1 MAHVPNGIYVEIL
14 IAGTVDEVWEKT
26 QDPALHQ
33 RWDLRF
39 THIHYLPRL
48 GPAEPQRFRYATRI
62 GFGVGIEGEGESA
75 GSRDEASGRR
85 TSALRFWSADGR
97 SLIREGAGYWQYIP
111 TAQGV
116 RFLTWYDYRTRWGVA
131 GRVLDTAFR
140 PLMGWATAWSF
151 DRLRLWIERGA
162 EPSASMRLSMVHAL
176 ARVALALVFFWH
188 GLVPKLLFRHP
199 DETVILTDGGM
210 GLETAHAAVLAAGVG
225 EIVLAAALLLAW
237 RTRGLFLLVIAL
249 MAAATIQVAATSPRF
264 LAAAFNPVTL
274 NLSVAALAAVGWAAS
289 AELAS
294 ARRCLR
300 RKPAAP
306 ATGDAPVP
314 EPDPAGFA
322 R

>member
-1 MAHVPNGIYVEIL
+1 MPQGIYVEIV

-39 THIHYLPRL
+39 THIRYLPRPD
-48 GPAEPQRFRYATRI
+48 PAEPQRFRYATRI
-62 GFGVGIEGEGESA
+62 GFGLGIEGEGESA

-111 TAQGV
+111 TPEGV

-151 DRLRLWIERGA
+151 DRLRLWIERGM
-162 EPSASMRLSMVHAL
+162 EPAAAMRLWAVHAL
-176 ARVALALVFFWH
+176 ARVTIALVFAWH

-199 DETVILTDGGM
+199 DETAMLMDGGM
-210 GLETAHAAVLAAGVG
+210 GPSAARAAVVALGVAELLFGAAM
-225 EIVLAAALLLAW
+225 LLAW
-237 RTRGLFLLVIAL
+237 RQRSLFLGVIAL
-249 MAAATIQVAATSPRF
+249 MAATTAGVAVNSPRF

-274 NLSVAALAAVGWAAS
+274 NLSVAALAAVGWVAS
-289 AELAS
+289 AELPS

-300 RKPAAP
+300 RKPTASAADGTP
-306 ATGDAPVP
+306 AAEPASSVRLAP
-314 EPDPAGFA
+314 
-322 R
+322 